1 MERLISDG
9 GEMTVGRR
17 TASWV
22 WGRFDVSLASGQ
34 AQAEDDGR
42 IVDGFIY
49 RPDVRESGLFD
60 LTFVRADAR
69 LDMDE
74 SKSDL
79 EETLD
84 GASKRTEGGSF
95 YTRTIRGEGLA
106 GTRPGV
112 DYRIGDVV
120 EVSVWGR
127 YMELPVTGITASSS
141 LDEPIGWDV
150 QVGGQM
156 TRDAEALRKRNSAL
170 ESQIAAEK
178 RARLKDSSEVRTAV
192 DEEQDQRTAQIA
204 EAIDKISRIQERL
217 LGEQNRE
224 LRATRTTPMDIAFGT
239 WTSVLTVSP
248 TLDTRYSLSYGVE
261 WEHPVGAYTEVG
273 SSIHRIRTLVDG
285 SLRAMTLWKYIDPTT
300 VPKSTTQ
307 RDTAFGDEGVLVLA
321 GQTITIQVWIDKSS
335 IPSGGFIMQ
344 DRRLLSAYL
353 TATEFLGD

>member
-49 RPDVRESGLFD
+49 RPDDRESGLFD

-74 SKSDL
+74 AKSDL

-84 GASKRTEGGSF
+84 GASARTEGGSF
-95 YTRTIRGEGLA
+95 YTRTISGEGLA

-120 EVSVWGR
+120 EVSVWGK
-127 YMELPVTGITASSS
+127 YMQLPVTGITASSS
-141 LDEPIGWDV
+141 LDNPIGWDV

-178 RARLKDSSEVRTAV
+178 RARLKDTSEVRTAV
-192 DEEQDQRTAQIA
+192 DEEQDQRTEQIA
-204 EAIDKISRIQERL
+204 SAIDKISRIQEQM

-224 LRATRTTPMDIAFGT
+224 LRVTRTTPMTLAFDT
-239 WTSVLTVSP
+239 WTDVLSVTP
-248 TLDTRYSLSYGVE
+248 TLDTRYELSYGVE
-261 WEHPVGAYTEVG
+261 WEIPVGTVHTVG
-273 SSIHRIRTLVDG
+273 VADHKVRVLVDG
-285 SLRAMTLWKYIDPTT
+285 QVRGVTGSKYIYPST
-300 VPKSTTQ
+300 VPGSTSQ
-307 RDTAFGDEGVLVLA
+307 RYVATHGLSVTVLA
-321 GQTITIQVWIDKSS
+321 GQSITLQVEVAKYIHSPGAV
-335 IPSGGFIMQ
+335 IPN
-344 DRRLLSAYL
+344 RRLLSGYL
-353 TATEFLGD
+353 TATQFLGD